1 MKKFI
6 ILVVG
11 ATLIGLLSLTAVAA
25 GTDAGSFAREGIGAR
40 ALAMG
45 GAFVAVADDSS
56 AGYWNPAGI
65 GYMTGYHLGGMYVIG
80 GQFSVSG
87 IKYQD
92 LSFVGKPIQTGS
104 LSALGVGITWINHVV
119 SDIPYNENGATGTFS
134 DNQSLFLLSLAWPF
148 DLGSWNISAGVN
160 VKYYRHTVLT
170 GVGSGFGFDLGV
182 LARVTVGDIP
192 VTLGALSTDTMETTI
207 HWQGTQHN
215 PTNYVPWIVKGG
227 ASAALLDGK
236 LRLSGDIELSALA
249 LHSTSLR
256 HSNLDQAHLGVE
268 ATPISELALRG
279 GVIFWRDG
287 VHQWAVGVGLTPW
300 QGITVDYAYVREA
313 SGLGGVTHVLSVDF
327 SFSSF
332 KLPNWKL

>member
-11 ATLIGLLSLTAVAA
+11 IVLVGLLSLTAVAA
-25 GTDAGSFAREGIGAR
+25 VSTARNFAWRGIGAR

-80 GQFSVSG
+80 GQFGVSS

-104 LSALGVGITWINHVV
+104 LSALGVGITWINRAI
-119 SDIPYNENGATGTFS
+119 SGSANE
-134 DNQSLFLLSLAWPF
+134 SLFLLSLAWPF
-148 DLGSWNISAGVN
+148 HLGDWDISTGGN
-160 VKYYRHTVLT
+160 VKYYRGMAIKEGHT
-170 GVGSGFGFDLGV
+170 GVDSGVGFDLGL
-182 LARVTVGDIP
+182 LAKVTVGGIP
-192 VTLGALSTDTMETTI
+192 VALGLMSTDTMETAI
-207 HWQGTQHN
+207 HWQGTPTN
-215 PTNYVPWIVKGG
+215 PTDYIQWIVKGG
-227 ASAALLDGK
+227 ASTVLLNGE
-236 LRLSGDIELSALA
+236 LRVSGDIELSVSA
-249 LHSTSLR
+249 LHSQSLL
-256 HSNLDQAHLGVE
+256 HSNLGQAHLGVE
-268 ATPISELALRG
+268 VTPISELALRG
-279 GVIFWRDG
+279 GIIFWRDG
-287 VHQWAVGVGLTPW
+287 VHQWAVGVGIAPW
-300 QGITVDYAYVREA
+300 QGITVDYAYVHEA